1 MKKIDVK
8 EKYLNDYINKNFD
21 DSIPDEREVIKTLDF
36 ENYVLER
43 EWKNLLEELSIMAP
57 FKWFLRNK
65 QKEGESHVHIHNAK
79 GILGRTEPR

>member
-1 MKKIDVK
+1 MKKTYVK
-8 EKYLNDYINKNFD
+8 EKYLEDYINKNFD
-21 DSIPDEREVIKTLDF
+21 HSNPDEREVIKTLDF

-65 QKEGESHVHIHNAK
+65 
-79 GILGRTEPR
+79 TERR